1 MSNTTKWVKE
11 IRRKFLSDQVSQHPL
26 VLHKTGVR
34 FMVSRASV
42 DEARFKKIKQS
53 LNQVLA
59 DGHIQEVLSHYF
71 KQ

>member
-34 FMVSRASV
+34 FMASRAFV
-42 DEARFKKIKQS
+42 DEARFQKIKQS
-53 LNQVLA
+53 EHSKYSCHAPKYLLCT
-59 DGHIQEVLSHYF
+59 G
-71 KQ
+71 